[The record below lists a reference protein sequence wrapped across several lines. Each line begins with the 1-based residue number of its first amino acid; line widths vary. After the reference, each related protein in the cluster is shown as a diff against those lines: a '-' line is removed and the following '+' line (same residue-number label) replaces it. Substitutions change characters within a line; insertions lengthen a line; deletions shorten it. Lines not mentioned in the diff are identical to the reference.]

1 VSVLCYHILDLAAVE
16 TLVLLYNLIS
26 YFKNRKDA
34 SKNLADLLRRRRES
48 QGIRAGFLSNE
59 FHLLG
64 PFFQISAELSRRT
77 NIKES

>member
-1 VSVLCYHILDLAAVE
+1 MS
-16 TLVLLYNLIS
+16 
-26 YFKNRKDA
+26 
-34 SKNLADLLRRRRES
+34 DLLRRRQES